1 VRAISHGMLTE
12 ARLTP
17 LTVVSLVSGPSL
29 PHREIVP
36 TVAIRS
42 VLLSVAVQ
50 LGGCSLLYVKKAPP
64 DVPAGA
70 WADCSEGKFAPVA
83 DVVIGT
89 SFVMGALGISQVDD
103 DNPELRNV
111 AGVMYGL
118 GGLALLYS
126 AYVGFKETGRCG
138 RIHDAAEARGIYGP
152 YPAQPYPPQ
161 PYPPQPYPYP
171 PPQPGQYPPPQPYP
185 YPPPQPGQPP
195 AQPYPYPPPQPGQ
208 PPAQPQVPR

>member
-1 VRAISHGMLTE
+1 MKASVRNVPRSSQVRAISHGMLTE
-12 ARLTP
+12 AHLTP
-17 LTVVSLVSGPSL
+17 LTVVSLVSRAPL

-42 VLLSVAVQ
+42 VLFAVAVQ
-50 LGGCSLLYVKKAPP
+50 LGGCSLLFVKKAPP
-64 DVPAGA
+64 DVPEGA
-70 WADCSEGKFAPVA
+70 WAECSEGKFAPVA
-83 DVVIGT
+83 DVVVGT

-171 PPQPGQYPPPQPYP
+171 YPPPQSGQYPPPQP
-185 YPPPQPGQPP
+185 GQ
-195 AQPYPYPPPQPGQ
+195 
-208 PPAQPQVPR
+208 

>member
-1 VRAISHGMLTE
+1 MRAISHGMLTE
-12 ARLTP
+12 AHLTP
-17 LTVVSLVSGPSL
+17 LTDVSLVSRAPL

-42 VLLSVAVQ
+42 VLLSAAVQ
-50 LGGCSLLYVKKAPP
+50 LGGCSLLFVKTAPP
-64 DVPAGA
+64 DVPEGA

-83 DVVIGT
+83 DVVVGT
-89 SFVMGALGISQVDD
+89 SFVMGALGISQVED

-111 AGVMYGL
+111 AGAFYGL

-152 YPAQPYPPQ
+152 YP
-161 PYPPQPYPYP
+161 
-171 PPQPGQYPPPQPYP
+171 QYPPPQPYP
-185 YPPPQPGQPP
+185 YP
-195 AQPYPYPPPQPGQ
+195 YPYPPPQQ
-208 PPAQPQVPR
+208 PYPYPQPQPQPQGPR